1 MQFYMLRSMSRP
13 ASSPPPDASLKSD
26 LDADSAADGEAAE
39 RYIGNRI
46 ADEDAPTGSDE
57 VERLAAQILRA
68 ERRLKMIEELSE
80 RSMALA
86 RLAHDRAMDDGRRA
100 AEAAGEPARPA
111 ATGAPASPNPDA
123 SAATYAKLSRTVRL
137 CLDMEARADQALA
150 ALRDGA
156 PAARAARRTRVERET
171 RERREKVEHEVL
183 AMMEPVIREAADSER
198 REGELV
204 AAVIERMTFDCAYD
218 DLQDWDTVVTV
229 GRLCADLGLKP
240 DWNAWTVDGWPLPEG
255 ELFLQRPV
263 WSPFNRV
270 SDTPILA
277 RTQAICRATA
287 NRLE

>member
-1 MQFYMLRSMSRP
+1 MLRATTSPSDALPDQGDDEP
-13 ASSPPPDASLKSD
+13 A
-26 LDADSAADGEAAE
+26 ET
-39 RYIGNRI
+39 YIGNRI
-46 ADEDAPTGSDE
+46 ADEDAPTGPDE
-57 VERLAAQILRA
+57 VERLAARILRA
-68 ERRLKMIEELSE
+68 EHRLRLIEEFSE
-80 RSMALA
+80 RSAALA

-100 AEAAGEPARPA
+100 AEAAATPDRPVA
-111 ATGAPASPNPDA
+111 ADGAPAAPNPDA

-156 PAARAARRTRVERET
+156 PAVHAARRTRVEREGK
-171 RERREKVEHEVL
+171 ERREKVEAEVL
-183 AMMEPVIREAADSER
+183 NMLEPVIREAADSER
-198 REGELV
+198 RESELI
-204 AAVIERMTFDCAYD
+204 AAVIERMTFDRAYD

-255 ELFLQRPV
+255 KLFLQRPA

-270 SDTPILA
+270 SAGPILE
-277 RTQAICRATA
+277 RTQAICRASP

>member
-1 MQFYMLRSMSRP
+1 MLRPTTSPSDAPRDPDDDEP
-13 ASSPPPDASLKSD
+13 A
-26 LDADSAADGEAAE
+26 EH
-39 RYIGNRI
+39 YIGNRI
-46 ADEDAPTGSDE
+46 ADEDAPSGPDE
-57 VERLAAQILRA
+57 VERLAGQIVRA
-68 ERRLKMIEELSE
+68 ERRLRMIEELSE

-100 AEAAGEPARPA
+100 AEAAGEPERPTA
-111 ATGAPASPNPDA
+111 ADGAPQAAPNPDA

-156 PAARAARRTRVERET
+156 PAVRAARRTRVKRET
-171 RERREKVEHEVL
+171 KERREKVEHEVL

-198 REGELV
+198 RESELIS
-204 AAVIERMTFDCAYD
+204 AVIERMTFDHAYD

-229 GRLCADLGLKP
+229 GRLCADMGLKP
-240 DWNAWTVDGWPLPEG
+240 DWDAWTVNGWPPPED
-255 ELFLQRPV
+255 EMFLQRPA

-270 SDTPILA
+270 SAGPVLE
-277 RTQAICRATA
+277 RTRAICRDAP

>member
-1 MQFYMLRSMSRP
+1 MMQHMLRSTTAPSAFDAPHDEADDEP
-13 ASSPPPDASLKSD
+13 A
-26 LDADSAADGEAAE
+26 ET
-39 RYIGNRI
+39 YIGNRI
-46 ADEDAPTGSDE
+46 ADDDDVRTGPDE
-57 VERLAAQILRA
+57 VERLADQILRA
-68 ERRLKMIEELSE
+68 ERRLRMIEELSE

-100 AEAAGEPARPA
+100 AEAAGEPERPA
-111 ATGAPASPNPDA
+111 ATADDGAPPAAPNPDA

-156 PAARAARRTRVERET
+156 PAVRAARRTRLECDLK
-171 RERREKVEHEVL
+171 ERREKVEHEVL

-198 REGELV
+198 RESELV
-204 AAVIERMTFDCAYD
+204 AAIVERMTFDCAYD
-218 DLQDWDTVVTV
+218 DLHDWDTVVTV

-240 DWNAWTVDGWPLPEG
+240 DWNAWTVDGWPPPEG
-255 ELFLQRPV
+255 ELFLQRPA

-270 SDTPILA
+270 SAGPVLE
-277 RTQAICRATA
+277 RTRAICRNAP